1 MTPEQEFLKR
11 QRRAEPRRALRV
23 LVADDHADSRL
34 MIQTF
39 LSLLGFVVRTAPNGE
54 EALALALS
62 FRPDVVFLDIWMP
75 HLGGIDACEQMRA
88 GPCPRPIPIFGVT
101 GDLEQFDSPPPC
113 FDRVLLKPLELED
126 FAALLREHEIETR
139 GGLH

>member
-1 MTPEQEFLKR
+1 MKSDRP
-11 QRRAEPRRALRV
+11 LRV

-39 LSLLGFVVRTAPNGE
+39 LGLLGFMVRTVANGA
-54 EALALALS
+54 EALVVATD

-75 HLGGIDACEQMRA
+75 HMGGIDACQRLRA

-101 GDLEQFDSPPPC
+101 GDLEQFDNPPEC

-126 FAALLREHEIETR
+126 FAELLRKHEIASPAGR
-139 GGLH
+139 HVH